1 MIKAMDRDRD
11 MGMVTDIMVK
21 ATMAITVITAIMGT
35 MGIMGNTARAGR

>member
-11 MGMVTDIMVK
+11 MDMVMDIMVK

-35 MGIMGNTARAGR
+35 MGNTVRAGR